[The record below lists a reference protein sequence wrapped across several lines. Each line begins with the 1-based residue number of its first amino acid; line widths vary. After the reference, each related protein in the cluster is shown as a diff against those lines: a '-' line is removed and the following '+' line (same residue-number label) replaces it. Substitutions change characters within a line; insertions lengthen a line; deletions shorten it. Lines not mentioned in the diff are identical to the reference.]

1 MECSGLTFDLYC
13 PPVAEATVA
22 MGREV
27 ITQTIN
33 KAKELGIQVLY
44 GDTDSLFLKERFP
57 DDKLISEAAEY
68 LIKAAKIYKKI
79 VDLAKDDVSPE
90 DKSEIVSLLKEA
102 SIYERRAGIL
112 MLKAS

>member
-68 LIKAAKIYKKI
+68 LSRQLRYT
-79 VDLAKDDVSPE
+79 
-90 DKSEIVSLLKEA
+90 
-102 SIYERRAGIL
+102 RR
-112 MLKAS
+112 